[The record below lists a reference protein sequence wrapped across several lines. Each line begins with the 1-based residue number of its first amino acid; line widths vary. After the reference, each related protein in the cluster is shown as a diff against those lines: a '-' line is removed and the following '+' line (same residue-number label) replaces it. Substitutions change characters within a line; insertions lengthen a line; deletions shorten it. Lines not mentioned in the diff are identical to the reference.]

1 MLSILRQSEK
11 IKSTTDLSVL
21 GLSNILIGFGVLF
34 WGDFEIDHQCC
45 CNQILSRVWR
55 VVQQTPDLVGVMLEG
70 RNR

>member
-1 MLSILRQSEK
+1 MLSILQQSEK

-34 WGDFEIDHQCC
+34 WGDFEIDQCC